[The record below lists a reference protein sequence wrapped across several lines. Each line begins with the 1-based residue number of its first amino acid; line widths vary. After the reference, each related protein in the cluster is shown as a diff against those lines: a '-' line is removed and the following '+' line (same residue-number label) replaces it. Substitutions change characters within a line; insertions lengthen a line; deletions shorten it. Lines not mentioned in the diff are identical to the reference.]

1 MSPVPLEATTQAVH
15 YDGDRRVTKEVPRCQ
30 QWLTDRQCRA
40 YARGGDP
47 DGRCPAH
54 RVRPSRVPPPAI
66 ADGRTGDMLDR
77 VYEIRMMHETDAA
90 AQWDLMAT
98 GAYLPRVGD
107 RVELIDGSWEDGRK
121 PVTRRGTVTEV
132 LHFDLDADI
141 EDHNDTIVKL
151 GARVTVRE
159 DGDG

>member
-1 MSPVPLEATTQAVH
+1 MSPVPLEATTHAVR

-30 QWLTDRQCRA
+30 KWLGDRQCRA

-54 RVRPSRVPPPAI
+54 RVRPSGVPPPAI
-66 ADGRTGDMLDR
+66 TDGRTGDMLER

-90 AQWDLMAT
+90 AQWDLLAT
-98 GAYLPRVGD
+98 GDHLPRVGD
-107 RVELIDGSWEDGRK
+107 RVELTDRSRK
-121 PVTRRGTVTEV
+121 PATRRGTVAEV

-141 EDHNDTIVKL
+141 RDRNDTIVKL
-151 GARVTVRE
+151 GARVTVQE